1 MGMSKTVQIAS
12 PKQFSDL
19 LQSSQIVV
27 TDFYADWCGPCKTIA
42 PLYEQLSASLSRPN
56 HITFVKVNVD
66 TQKEIASKYAVTA
79 MPTFMIFKSGQVV
92 EKVKGA
98 DPRKLQDVVKKL
110 AAEAE
115 GGPSSS
121 GFGGATGSGSSW
133 RVGDL
138 PRGYNDVTDQ
148 VDIKGLELLNA
159 DSDFG
164 TVRTLVDSG
173 KPTGLQK
180 GKASGTASKDW
191 VESDTDEQLMLFMPF
206 QCTLKVHTLQVRLC
220 DTVTK
225 DSTNILQI
233 TSLPPTADDDDEV
246 PMRPKTIQIYSN
258 RAHILGF
265 DEAEDIPATQ
275 SITLEAKDWDET
287 GTATLSLRFVKFQNI
302 SSLVLFIVD
311 GDGDGDRVRLDRIR
325 IIGETGEKREL
336 GKLEKFGDEHGE

>member
-1 MGMSKTVQIAS
+1 MAQISFGYDQGAAN
-12 PKQFSDL
+12 K
-19 LQSSQIVV
+19 
-27 TDFYADWCGPCKTIA
+27 
-42 PLYEQLSASLSRPN
+42 LYS
-56 HITFVKVNVD
+56 
-66 TQKEIASKYAVTA
+66 

-98 DPRKLQDVVKKL
+98 DPRKLQEVVKKL
-110 AAEAE
+110 AAEAD

-148 VDIKGLELLNA
+148 VDVKGLELLNA
-159 DSDFG
+159 DSEFG

-180 GKASGTASKDW
+180 GKASPTASKDW

-206 QCTLKVHTLQVRLC
+206 QCTLKVHTLQVRLRGS
-220 DTVTK
+220 VLK

-233 TSLPPTADDDDEV
+233 TSLPPTADEDDEV

-265 DEAEDIPATQ
+265 EEADDIPATQ

-311 GDGDGDRVRLDRIR
+311 GDGDGDKVRLDRIR

-336 GKLEKFGDEHGE
+336 GKLEKIGDEHGE